1 MRLPRGAALLLAATF
16 AGMAPDSAT
25 AVAVPESDCRV
36 GFAFGADAAPGEEAT
51 ARAAC
56 RSARAAFAELFGDSV
71 PPVRLILWEKPGY
84 RTGVK
89 GDTAIVFWP
98 VEHARGAL
106 PDDPAMLPHEIAHA
120 LVAARFFATDDGAA
134 GDYGTPLPDWFEEA
148 LAIWAEPRSQRAR
161 RVEQARKLPPERR
174 ELSVILESPHP
185 AAADVSILET
195 RDGAPIPRDQALW
208 DFYPRSIA
216 LLSFVFDRGGARA
229 VRELAARLHADPDDR
244 RALTGLPGLP
254 HDEWGLRRSWHAWL
268 VGERIPRYGL

>member
-1 MRLPRGAALLLAATF
+1 MRLPRGAALILAALA
-16 AGMAPDSAT
+16 AGIAPDRAA
-25 AVAVPESDCRV
+25 AVTGPGSNCRV
-36 GFAFGADAAPGEEAT
+36 SFAFGAGAAPGEEARV
-51 ARAAC
+51 RAAC
-56 RSARAAFAELFGDSV
+56 RSARASFAELFGDSV
-71 PPVRLILWEKPGY
+71 PPVRLILWEEPGY

-89 GDTAIVFWP
+89 GDTAVVFWP
-98 VEHARGAL
+98 LDHARGAL

-120 LVAARFFATDDGAA
+120 LVAARFFAREDEAA

-174 ELSVILESPHP
+174 TLSVILESPHP
-185 AAADVSILET
+185 AAAHDSILET

-216 LLSFVFDRGGARA
+216 LLSFVFDRGGAKA
-229 VRELAARLHADPDDR
+229 VRALASRLQADPDDR

-254 HDEWGLRRSWHAWL
+254 HDEWGLRLSWHAWL